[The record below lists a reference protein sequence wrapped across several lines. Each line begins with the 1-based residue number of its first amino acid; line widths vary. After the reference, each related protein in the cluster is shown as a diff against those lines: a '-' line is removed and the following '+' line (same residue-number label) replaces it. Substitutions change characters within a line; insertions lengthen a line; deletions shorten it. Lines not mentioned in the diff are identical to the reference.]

1 MEAHLTLWRRYATVI
16 MSTLQEAKQVVTQL
30 TPEELAAFRT
40 WFAEF
45 DAEQWDLQL
54 EEDVAAGK
62 LDYLAEKALKHL
74 RKGDCTDL

>member
-1 MEAHLTLWRRYATVI
+1 

-30 TPEELAAFRT
+30 TPAELAAFRT

-45 DAEQWDLQL
+45 DAEKWDRQL

-62 LDYLAEKALKHL
+62 LDHLGEKALKHL